1 MTPRERRDIIAPES
15 SYSTSGG
22 SPDEPPPAAD
32 DRDLVRGCLDGD
44 GVCLRTMVD
53 RYQGLLFGLCYRLVG
68 HRQDA
73 EDLVQDV
80 FLRAFRSL
88 RGWDASR
95 PLKPWLAKIAV
106 NCCRTALSN
115 RSRKPKP
122 TEFLDQLAD
131 DHPQSASVRGP
142 AADLGEELQLALEN
156 LREEYRTCFVMYHQQ
171 ELSLA
176 EIGEALDCPE
186 GTIKTWLFRA
196 RRELAEQLQRRGV
209 DVTR

>member
-1 MTPRERRDIIAPES
+1 LTNVTD
-15 SYSTSGG
+15 
-22 SPDEPPPAAD
+22 D

-44 GVCLRTMVD
+44 GVSLRTLVD
-53 RYQGLLFGLCYRLVG
+53 RYQGLLFGLCYRMVG

-88 RGWDASR
+88 HRWDASR

-106 NCCRTALSN
+106 NCCRTALTN
-115 RSRKPKP
+115 RSRKPVP

-131 DHPQSASVRGP
+131 DGP
-142 AADLGEELQLALEN
+142 RSLNKRSPAEGFAEDLQLALET
-156 LREEYRTCFVMYHQQ
+156 LREEYRTCFIMYHQQ

-176 EIGEALDCPE
+176 EISEALDCPE
-186 GTIKTWLFRA
+186 GTIKTWLYRA
-196 RRELAEQLQRRGV
+196 RRELAEQLQQRGIQLM
-209 DVTR
+209 R

>member
-1 MTPRERRDIIAPES
+1 MRYIPVES
-15 SYSTSGG
+15 RLTHVT
-22 SPDEPPPAAD
+22 D
-32 DRDLVRGCLDGD
+32 DRDLVRRCLEGD
-44 GVCLRTMVD
+44 EVSLRSLVD
-53 RYQGLLFGLCYRLVG
+53 QYQGLLFGLCYRLIG
-68 HRQDA
+68 NRQDA
-73 EDLVQDV
+73 EDIVQEV

-88 RGWDASR
+88 DGWDATR

-115 RSRKPKP
+115 RSRRPMP
-122 TEFLDQLAD
+122 IEFLDDLAD
-131 DHPQSASVRGP
+131 DRQSSRTNRGP

-156 LREEYRTCFVMYHQQ
+156 LRDEYRTCFVMYHQQ
-171 ELSLA
+171 EMSLA
-176 EIGEALDCPE
+176 EIGEVIGCPE